1 MNAALSMKILA
12 LEFSSSQ
19 RGVAVTEG
27 NSVLGTVATDNLKT
41 SPLSLINKALQKA
54 RLDRAT
60 IEVIAL
66 GIGPGSYT
74 GIRSAIATAQ
84 GWQLARNIDLLPIPS
99 DEILA
104 ANAAANGQR
113 GETHFII
120 DAQRHEYYHTTW
132 NLTEDNQSKTTP
144 LHIITVTAA
153 AELKA
158 FGPDSAGLPSCESL
172 FPDAAILAQLAAG
185 RTDFQPGEIIEPIY
199 LRPIEFT
206 KAPPLRQLD

>member
-1 MNAALSMKILA
+1 MKILA
-12 LEFSSSQ
+12 LEFSSNRRS
-19 RGVAVTEG
+19 VAIAEG
-27 NSVLGTVATDNLKT
+27 NDVLATVATVDVKKP
-41 SPLSLINKALQKA
+41 PLTLIDEALTKASLDPPA
-54 RLDRAT
+54 
-60 IEVIAL
+60 IETIAL
-66 GIGPGSYT
+66 GTGPGSYT

-84 GWQLARNIDLLPIPS
+84 GWQLARDINLLAIS
-99 DEILA
+99 SAEVLA
-104 ANAAANGQR
+104 ATARTNGHH
-113 GETHFII
+113 GETHFLI

-158 FGPDSAGLPSCESL
+158 FGPDAAGFPSCESL

-185 RTDFQPGEIIEPIY
+185 RTDFQPGETIEPIY